1 MANKV
6 ILNEKS
12 NNETKGTVTPYERDL
27 LRVLEQAMEKN
38 LCSDNLTKH
47 SDLYDALYN
56 AGRLFIEKNVLPG
69 QWSLLQRLNLE
80 RADAAVMCATHVFFD
95 KLDYM
100 MSRETPREVIRLIHT
115 MTQNCLK
122 DFWRAE
128 KRYLCG
134 IQAEEDPSLTG
145 DQRSAPPTNL
155 HMDKGWDL
163 IASADNIEEW
173 AVHSDLALAA
183 LKALKEN
190 PNAYEVISFLETKMV
205 GEKAGALTYE
215 FENRNCNDVCER
227 VLQDTAKLFEK
238 VIEADF
244 FKDAAFR
251 DPEKGYHVN
260 VNGNVSHASDRCRT
274 KVLKA
279 LKKYL

>member
-12 NNETKGTVTPYERDL
+12 NTVNPYEREL
-27 LRVLEQAMEKN
+27 IRVLEQAMAKK

-47 SDLYDALYN
+47 SELYNTLYN

-80 RADAAVMCATHVFFD
+80 RADAAVTCATHIFFD

-100 MSRETPREVIRLIHT
+100 MSRETPREVIKLIHT

-122 DFWRAE
+122 DFWRTE

-134 IQAEEDPSLTG
+134 MQAEEGPSLTG
-145 DQRSAPPTNL
+145 EQTSAPPTNL
-155 HMDKGWDL
+155 HMDKGWNL
-163 IASADNIEEW
+163 IPSADNVEEW
-173 AVHSDLALAA
+173 AVHSDLALAV

-190 PNAYEVISFLETKMV
+190 PNAYEVVSFLETKMV

-215 FENRNCNDVCER
+215 FENMNRNDVCER
-227 VLQDTAKLFEK
+227 VLRHTAKLFER
-238 VIEADF
+238 IIDADF
-244 FKDAAFR
+244 FRDAAFR
-251 DPEKGYHVN
+251 DPKMGYNVN
-260 VNGNVSHASDRCRT
+260 VNGNVSHASDRCRN

-279 LKKYL
+279 IGKDL